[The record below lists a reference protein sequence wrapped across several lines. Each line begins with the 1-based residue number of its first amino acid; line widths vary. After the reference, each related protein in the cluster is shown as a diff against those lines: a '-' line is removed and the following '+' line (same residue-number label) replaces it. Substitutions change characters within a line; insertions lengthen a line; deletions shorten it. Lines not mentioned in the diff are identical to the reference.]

1 MSELIQDLSGRL
13 FNAGYRTKQTQ
24 DRLMVFDTDDES
36 DYLLVRIEQS
46 SLDTELNKVIIL
58 VHKQGAVTHMLI
70 ANVLSPWNIRD
81 FVLDMMTASRL
92 RKVGGLCSG
101 NG

>member
-1 MSELIQDLSGRL
+1 
-13 FNAGYRTKQTQ
+13 
-24 DRLMVFDTDDES
+24 
-36 DYLLVRIEQS
+36 
-46 SLDTELNKVIIL
+46 
-58 VHKQGAVTHMLI
+58 MLI

>member
-13 FNAGYRTKQTQ
+13 FNACYRTKQTQ

-46 SLDTELNKVIIL
+46 PLDTELIKVAIL
-58 VHKQGAVTHMLI
+58 VHKQDAVTRMLI
-70 ANVLSPWNIRD
+70 AHVLSPWNICD
-81 FVLDMMTASRL
+81 FVLDMMAASRL
-92 RKVGGLCSG
+92 R
-101 NG
+101 